1 MFNSVNNGLPF
12 VLKQEQIR
20 YSTMK
25 FSYLIFLLINPVL
38 LFHTYSNAQAQENI
52 WTKEELV
59 AANTAGNEKYL
70 SAEEKDMVIY
80 MNLARMD
87 GEKFFNTYF
96 QDYLEQH
103 NKQMQQYSNYNELK
117 ISRTDKYYK
126 SLETDIKKVKG
137 LPALWPDEAMSWV
150 ASQHAKDMNKNN
162 YATHNSLDGRTV
174 KDRIGKMYPRKA
186 CGENLAFG
194 YSSGLANICMLL
206 FDRGVPDLG
215 HRKLILSDDYKF
227 NYIGVSIKPHRGYK
241 YCSVTDFVALP
252 R

>member
-1 MFNSVNNGLPF
+1 MRMTDLILFLFIPLFSPYVSPRPS
-12 VLKQEQIR
+12 KQVE
-20 YSTMK
+20 
-25 FSYLIFLLINPVL
+25 L
-38 LFHTYSNAQAQENI
+38 
-52 WTKEELV
+52 WTKEELT
-59 AANTAGNEKYL
+59 AANTAGDAKYL
-70 SAEEKDMVIY
+70 TGEEKDMVIY

-96 QDYLEQH
+96 QDYIDQH
-103 NKQMQQYSNYNELK
+103 NRQMTKYSNYNELK
-117 ISRTDKYYK
+117 ISKTDKYYK
-126 SLETDIKKVKG
+126 SLENDLKKVKG
-137 LPALWPDEAMSWV
+137 MTTLWPDEAMSWV
-150 ASQHAKDMNKNN
+150 AEQHAIDMNKKN

-206 FDRGVPDLG
+206 LDRGVSDLG
-215 HRKLILSDDYKF
+215 HRRIILSDDYKF
-227 NYIGVSIKPHRGYK
+227 NFVGVSIKPHKGYK